1 MKLRSNYNKSLEQLD
16 QMIQEMGSQT
26 LSALES
32 AMAAWEAQDQELAR
46 EIMAGDAQINRQEK
60 QIEQLCLELLLR
72 QQPVAGDLRR
82 VSAGLKMVTDLE
94 RLGDHA
100 QDIAQLSLE
109 MGSPREYPQW
119 YELVNTMARTG
130 REMVAQ
136 ALESARTGNLE
147 QAMGVS
153 RRDNEVDEAF
163 KSLKGLLAQS
173 LAAQPGQMDE
183 ILDWLMLAKYLER
196 VADHAVNLGEWVV
209 FRITGSYR
217 NTQVL

>member
-1 MKLRSNYNKSLEQLD
+1 MQLRSNYDRSLAQLD
-16 QMIQEMGSQT
+16 EMIQEMGGQT
-26 LSALES
+26 LAALEN
-32 AMAAWEAQDQELAR
+32 AMTAWETQDREMAR
-46 EIMAGDAQINRQEK
+46 EIMAQDAQINRQEK

-109 MGSPREYPQW
+109 MGKPQEHPQW
-119 YELVNTMARTG
+119 YALVQTMAGTG

-136 ALESARTGNLE
+136 ALESGRTGDLEKARQVAQQDNL
-147 QAMGVS
+147 
-153 RRDNEVDEAF
+153 VDETF
-163 KSLKGLLAQS
+163 RQLKAMLAQS
-173 LAAQPGQMDE
+173 LAAQPQQMDE

-209 FRITGSYR
+209 FRVTGTYKD
-217 NTQVL
+217 TQVL

>member
-1 MKLRSNYNKSLEQLD
+1 MELRSKYNESLEQLD

-26 LSALES
+26 LSALEN
-32 AMAAWEAQDQELAR
+32 AMAAWEAQDREMAR
-46 EIMAGDAQINRQEK
+46 QIMAQDSQINRQEK

-109 MGSPREYPQW
+109 MKAPQEHPQW
-119 YELVNTMARTG
+119 YALVRTMAVTG
-130 REMVAQ
+130 QEMVAQ
-136 ALESARTGNLE
+136 ALESNRTENLE
-147 QAMGVS
+147 KAQGVAE
-153 RRDNEVDEAF
+153 RDNEVDQAF
-163 KSLKGLLAQS
+163 RDLKAQLGQS
-173 LAAQPGQMDE
+173 LAAQPQQVDE

-209 FRITGSYR
+209 FRITGNYKD
-217 NTQVL
+217 TQVL